1 LLFLL
6 DSLALE
12 DSLSIDKKSGVS
24 VDGFRS
30 SLVKQTLK
38 VETAPKPTLLL
49 VDAIALIVGLVIGAG
64 IFETPSLVAA
74 NTGTA
79 GGIIW
84 LWLAGGIISL
94 LGALCYAELA
104 STYPHVGGNYYY
116 LKRAFGQPVAVL
128 FAWARMTVIQTG
140 SLALLAFVFGDYA
153 SQLVSLGSYSASIY
167 AVLAIALLTLLNIL
181 GLRESKQT
189 QKWLTVALILGL
201 IAVII
206 LGLLSAPTTAAVTA
220 APAASG
226 SWGLALVFVLL
237 SYGGWNEAAYISAEI
252 KNPQRNVARSLLAG
266 IAIITATYVLLN
278 LAYLRGLGVAGMANS
293 QAVAA
298 DLLRQI
304 LGEPGAAF
312 VSLLVVVA
320 TLSSINAT
328 ILTGARSSFALGQD
342 VSPFRWLGNWQPKPS
357 SPTAAYLLQGAIAL
371 TLVGLGTFTRRGFET
386 MVDYTAPIF
395 WFFFLLSTLS
405 LIILRIQ
412 EPARPR
418 PFRVPFY
425 PIIPIAFCAICGYLL
440 YSSLVYTGVGAIAG
454 VIVVLLGIP
463 FIRRTA

>member
-1 LLFLL
+1 MN
-6 DSLALE
+6 
-12 DSLSIDKKSGVS
+12 
-24 VDGFRS
+24 GFRS
-30 SLVKQTLK
+30 GLVKQTLRA
-38 VETAPKPTLLL
+38 EIAAKPQPSL
-49 VDAIALIVGLVIGAG
+49 VLIDAIALIVGLVIGAG

-74 NTGTA
+74 NTGTP

-116 LKRAFGQPVAVL
+116 LKRAFGQPIAVL

-140 SLALLAFVFGDYA
+140 SIALLAFVFGDYA
-153 SQLVSLGSYSASIY
+153 SQLWSFGRYSASIY

-201 IAVII
+201 ITVIT
-206 LGLLSAPTTAAVTA
+206 LGLFSAPTTAVVATA
-220 APAASG
+220 PSESG

-237 SYGGWNEAAYISAEI
+237 SYGGWNEAAYISAEV
-252 KNPQRNVARSLLAG
+252 KNPQRNMVRSLLVG
-266 IAIITATYVLLN
+266 IAIITTVYLLMN

-298 DLLRQI
+298 DLLRQV

-328 ILTGARSSFALGQD
+328 ILTGARSNFALGQD
-342 VSPFRWLGNWQPKPS
+342 ISPFRWLSSWQPKPN
-357 SPTAAYLLQGAIAL
+357 SPTAAYLLQAAIAL
-371 TLVGLGTFTRRGFET
+371 TLVGLGTFTRKGFET

-412 EPARPR
+412 EPTRLR

-425 PIIPIAFCAICGYLL
+425 PIVPLLFCAICGYLL
-440 YSSLVYTGVGAIAG
+440 YSSLVYTGIGAVVG

-463 FIRRTA
+463 FTRHTA